1 MSTGVSRGFSVSVIM
16 EVRTVADNPWIDER
30 RQALGVTVGH
40 VATHEGENPRRLIAG
55 PNAAQYLWTRLRVD
69 FFPDEA
75 ESYYHNLAVDPPGDG
90 PERVLTDADMPP
102 L

>member
-1 MSTGVSRGFSVSVIM
+1 M

-40 VATHEGENPRRLIAG
+40 VATHEGESPRRLVAG